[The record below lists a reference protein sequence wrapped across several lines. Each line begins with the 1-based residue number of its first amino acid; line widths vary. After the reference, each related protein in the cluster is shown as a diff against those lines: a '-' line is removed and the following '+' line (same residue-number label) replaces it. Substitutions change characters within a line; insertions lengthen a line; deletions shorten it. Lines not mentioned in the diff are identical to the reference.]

1 MMDLHQFSISLQV
14 LTKEINEA
22 VVTAL
27 RSGVPPDVCHA
38 ALEAAREQLAAV
50 APLIHAAREGERQ
63 RHARQT

>member
-1 MMDLHQFSISLQV
+1 MYLHKFSISLQA

-38 ALEAAREQLAAV
+38 VLEAAREQLAA
-50 APLIHAAREGERQ
+50 AATLIHAAREGERQ
-63 RHARQT
+63 RHASQT